1 MYTPAV
7 RWGVAAV
14 AVALAVSAGGCSW
27 FRKAPAPIDA
37 EEGATQIG
45 VASWYGPGFHG
56 RRTANGEIYDQYGL
70 TAAHRTLPHNTRVN
84 VTNLAT
90 GQEVEVRIND
100 RGPYVD
106 DRIIDLSYTAAQRI
120 GMIGSGIAPV
130 EVEVLEPGPAK
141 MVYVTNPAPLPARS
155 AAAPAPRPEMAQA
168 APRVEAVSRVETA
181 PSPARAVS
189 RAEPAG
195 GVTAQ
200 YRVHAGVYADY
211 QRARREQRR
220 LDGVAGRVHLAQV
233 DAAEARYYQ
242 LRVGPFAS
250 RDAAAQAARR
260 LAELGVPALVVTAGA
275 TR

>member
-1 MYTPAV
+1 MVYGFSV
-7 RWGVAAV
+7 RRGVAAV
-14 AVALAVSAGGCSW
+14 AVALAVSAGGCGW
-27 FRKAPAPIDA
+27 FRKSPAPL
-37 EEGATQIG
+37 EPVEGATQIG

-70 TAAHRTLPHNTRVN
+70 TAAHRTLPHNTVVR
-84 VTNLAT
+84 VTNLAN
-90 GQEVEVRIND
+90 GEVVQVRIND

-106 DRIIDLSYTAAQRI
+106 DRVIDLSFTAAQRI
-120 GMIGSGIAPV
+120 GMIGTGIAPV

-141 MVYVTNPAPLPARS
+141 MVYVTAPAPLPVRRAPPPVR
-155 AAAPAPRPEMAQA
+155 AVAQPAAPPVARPVAAVA
-168 APRVEAVSRVETA
+168 APPV
-181 PSPARAVS
+181 
-189 RAEPAG
+189 AG
-195 GVTAQ
+195 AQ

-211 QRARREQRR
+211 DRARREQRR

-242 LRVGPFAS
+242 LRVGPFAD
-250 RDAAAQAARR
+250 REEAARAARR